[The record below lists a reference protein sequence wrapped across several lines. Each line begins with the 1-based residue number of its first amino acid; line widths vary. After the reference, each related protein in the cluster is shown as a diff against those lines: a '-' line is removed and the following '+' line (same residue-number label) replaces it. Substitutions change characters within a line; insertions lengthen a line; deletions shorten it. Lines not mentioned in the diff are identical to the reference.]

1 MPPSWKQTKI
11 ETCLCRSTTSLT
23 INLSET
29 KNHSR
34 DQDRTLSLSLSLTLS
49 PLAYSSPQTTKHHS
63 PAKAEPK
70 ASLSSI
76 FFTSRKASSFA
87 YGIAFALIAFTSFWV
102 FNPSGYSFPFSFNT
116 IFYSS
121 PSNSSQEVTKTP
133 KIESLPHLG
142 SNGSLN
148 SEMGASQFSGKMGD
162 QSRTQMGTDQSS
174 KPMISFPQEPNQT
187 RNESSFSEGSSGENG
202 LPSYMIHTHFMLLG
216 LVLTLMNL
224 SIVFS
229 IVALIMVM
237 KKYRWQPKNCN
248 LPRMNGRNMLE
259 LLRGKR
265 LVFVGD
271 SLNTN
276 MWESL
281 VCLLRNSVDDKS
293 RVFEASGRS
302 EFHTEGA
309 YFFVFKDYNC
319 SVEFVQSPF
328 LVQESEVLTTNGS
341 KKETLRLDMIQRSLD
356 KYKSADVLV
365 FNTGHWWT
373 HEKTSRGQG
382 YYQEGDYIYSQ
393 LNVKEAYGKA
403 ITTWARWLDAN
414 INPEKTVV
422 FFRGY
427 SPNHL
432 SGGRWNTGGQC
443 HGRTEPIQYEAYKGK
458 YPAKMRILDSVIREM
473 KIPIFYL
480 NVTKMTDFRR
490 DAHPSIYRKQNLTEE
505 ERQLSLR
512 SQDCSHWCLPGVPD
526 TWNEL
531 LYAHLLT
538 YTQQQRRP

>member
-1 MPPSWKQTKI
+1 MA
-11 ETCLCRSTTSLT
+11 
-23 INLSET
+23 
-29 KNHSR
+29 
-34 DQDRTLSLSLSLTLS
+34 D
-49 PLAYSSPQTTKHHS
+49 SSPQTTKHHS
-63 PAKAEPK
+63 PTKAEPK

-76 FFTSRKASSFA
+76 FFTSRKASAFA

-121 PSNSSQEVTKTP
+121 PSNSSQEVTKSP

-148 SEMGASQFSGKMGD
+148 SEMGASQFSGKMGN
-162 QSRTQMGTDQSS
+162 QSSTQMGTDQSS
-174 KPMISFPQEPNQT
+174 KPVISLPQESNHT

-202 LPSYMIHTHFMLLG
+202 LPSY
-216 LVLTLMNL
+216 
-224 SIVFS
+224 
-229 IVALIMVM
+229 VALKSISNEGLSGFELINGCDLFDGRWVRDDSYPLYAAGSCPYIDESFNCFLNSRPDNGYE
-237 KKYRWQPKNCN
+237 KYRWQPKNCN

-271 SLNTN
+271 SLNRN

-302 EFHTEGA
+302 EFRTEGA

-319 SVEFVQSPF
+319 SLEFVQSPF

-373 HEKTSRGQG
+373 HDKTSRGQG
-382 YYQEGDYIYSQ
+382 YYQEGEYIYSQ

-427 SPNHL
+427 SPNHF

-443 HGRTEPIQYEAYKGK
+443 HGRTEPVQYEAYKGK

-538 YTQQQRRP
+538 YTLQRRRP